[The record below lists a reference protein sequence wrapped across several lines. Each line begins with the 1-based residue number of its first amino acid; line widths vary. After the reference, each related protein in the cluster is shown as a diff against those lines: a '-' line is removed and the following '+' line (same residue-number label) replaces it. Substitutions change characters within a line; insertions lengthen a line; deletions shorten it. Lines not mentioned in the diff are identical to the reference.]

1 MLYYVYNGETQRRH
15 YEDIK
20 ETRTTGQRL
29 PSRDIIVLTP
39 YSIKGDYIMYVL
51 TINGIVYL
59 YDNEKDARKAFHES
73 VAKNGLDNVKI
84 TKETL

>member
-20 ETRTTGQRL
+20 ETRTIRHGL

-39 YSIKGDYIMYVL
+39 YSIKGEYIMYVL
-51 TINGIVYL
+51 TINGIVTVN
-59 YDNEKDARKAFHES
+59 DNEKDARKAFHES

>member
-51 TINGIVYL
+51 TINGIDYL

>member
-1 MLYYVYNGETQRRH
+1 MLYYVYNEEIQRRH

-20 ETRTTGQRL
+20 ETRTIRHGL

-73 VAKNGLDNVKI
+73 VAKNGHDNVKI

>member
-39 YSIKGDYIMYVL
+39 YSIKGDIIMYVL
-51 TINGIVYL
+51 TVNTIVTV
-59 YDNEKDARKAFHES
+59 YDNEKEARKAFHSAVS
-73 VAKNGLDNVKI
+73 VYGHGNV
-84 TKETL
+84 EVAYV

>member
-1 MLYYVYNGETQRRH
+1 MLYYVYNEEIQRRH

-20 ETRTTGQRL
+20 ETRTTGHGL

-73 VAKNGLDNVKI
+73 VAKNGLDNVKV
-84 TKETL
+84 TYNG

>member
-20 ETRTTGQRL
+20 ETRTIRQGL

-39 YSIKGDYIMYVL
+39 YTIKGGLIMYVL
-51 TINGIVYL
+51 TVNTIVTV
-59 YDNEKDARKAFHES
+59 YDNEKEARKAFHSAVS
-73 VAKNGLDNVKI
+73 VYGHGNV
-84 TKETL
+84 EVAVV